1 MRTPRVRALRAIT
14 LTFVLVLAAGC
25 SRQTVLRPA
34 PGADEVSWMDQAAVE
49 EIEDVRVVAQAN
61 TWPGDPDVETHVT
74 PVRVVVENGSD
85 HPVRLRYQEFALI
98 AADGRRFAAL
108 PPYAVDG
115 EVTDRVIVEN
125 PQPMSD
131 PVFEYRRF
139 TVASY
144 TGPVY
149 PTLGQYEGR
158 FVYDPYYY
166 HYYQD
171 YWMDYELPTVTM
183 LEHAIPEGV
192 VAPDGRVAGYLYF
205 EPVPPDQSKV
215 RFRADV
221 VDASSGRM
229 LGEVSIPF
237 VVK

>member
-1 MRTPRVRALRAIT
+1 VLALAVPLI
-14 LTFVLVLAAGC
+14 FAAGC
-25 SRQTVLRPA
+25 ARQTVLRPG
-34 PGADEVSWMDQAAVE
+34 PDADEVSWMEQAAVE
-49 EIEDVRVVAQAN
+49 EVDDVRIVAQVD

-74 PVRVVVENGSD
+74 PVRVVVENDSD
-85 HPVRLRYQEFALI
+85 QPVRLRYQEFALI
-98 AADGRRFAAL
+98 AADGSRFAAL
-108 PPYAVDG
+108 PPYAVEG
-115 EVTDRVIVEN
+115 EVTDRTIVEH

-131 PVFEYRRF
+131 PMFEYRRF

-149 PTLGQYEGR
+149 PTLGKYEGR

-171 YWMDYELPTVTM
+171 YWVDYELPTVTM

-192 VAPDGRVAGYLYF
+192 IAPDGRVAGYLYF
-205 EPVPPDQSKV
+205 EPVPPEQSKV

-221 VDASSGRM
+221 VNASNGQM